1 MYEDGQIEC
10 ISTHGEGEIYTR
22 FQKWDKERLFSSLCL
37 RYLLSGQGSSLLSPT
52 EQSALLVLNKRVGV
66 RLVLLGFPYLP
77 TFLYFKVR

>member
-10 ISTHGEGEIYTR
+10 ISTHGEGEIDTR

-52 EQSALLVLNKRVGV
+52 KHKRLQFLNKEKKLGRVHS
-66 RLVLLGFPYLP
+66 L
-77 TFLYFKVR
+77 